1 MKTLFKR
8 LTGNIRGV
16 LFVLWIH
23 ASAGWHH
30 YAWRRRLR
38 SPRFEIEESASS
50 GMKQTLL
57 FIRHGQ
63 TTWNV
68 EHRLPGQLPG
78 IHLTDTGKQQA
89 ERLADALAV
98 LPISAVISS
107 PLERARETAEIIA
120 QPRHIPIQLEANLM
134 DINVGHWTGQNH
146 DELNKSDEQWKAFKR
161 NPTVAPPDVET
172 FPQVQARA
180 LAAVERWRK
189 QPDIGVYPAFVVH
202 ADVIKLLLAHY
213 TGLEAAQAGK
223 LMIDNAS
230 VSIVEVEDDKEALV
244 VAIGWSPKP
253 GWLKPP
259 TSESQALLTEDMKT
273 GAEKISQE
281 Q

>member
-1 MKTLFKR
+1 MR
-8 LTGNIRGV
+8 
-16 LFVLWIH
+16 
-23 ASAGWHH
+23 
-30 YAWRRRLR
+30 
-38 SPRFEIEESASS
+38 
-50 GMKQTLL
+50 QTLL

-78 IHLTDTGKQQA
+78 IHLTDTGKQQT

-120 QPRHIPIQLEANLM
+120 QPRQLPIHFDADLM
-134 DINVGHWTGQNH
+134 DIDVGHWAGENH
-146 DELNKSDEQWKAFKR
+146 DELNKSNEEWKAFKR

-189 QPDIGVYPAFVVH
+189 REDIGAYPAFVTH

-230 VSIVEVEDDKEALV
+230 VSIVEVGNDNEALI
-244 VAIGWSPKP
+244 VAISWSPKP

-259 TSESQALLTEDMKT
+259 APPTGELPTEDMQT
-273 GAEKISQE
+273 GAEKIPQE
-281 Q
+281 H

>member
-1 MKTLFKR
+1 MARMRSVLKR
-8 LTGNIRGV
+8 LTGGVRGL
-16 LFVLWIH
+16 LFVLWIYL
-23 ASAGWHH
+23 SAGWHH
-30 YAWRRRLR
+30 YGWRRRLR
-38 SPRFEIEESASS
+38 SPRSVIEVSAST

-120 QPRHIPIQLEANLM
+120 QPRQVAIQFEADLM
-134 DINVGHWTGQNH
+134 DIDVGHWAGQNH
-146 DELNKSDEQWKAFKR
+146 DELNKHDETWKAFVKD
-161 NPTVAPPDVET
+161 PTVAPPDVET

-180 LAAVERWRK
+180 VAAVERWLANET
-189 QPDIGVYPAFVVH
+189 IGKYPAFVAH
-202 ADVIKLLLAHY
+202 ADVIKLLIAHY
-213 TGLEAAQAGK
+213 TGLEAGQAGQ
-223 LMIDNAS
+223 MMENNALAR
-230 VSIVEVEDDKEALV
+230 IWELRDEGRPRIIAM
-244 VAIGWSPKP
+244 GWSPKP

-259 TSESQALLTEDMKT
+259 TPEPEP
-273 GAEKISQE
+273 
-281 Q
+281 

>member
-1 MKTLFKR
+1 
-8 LTGNIRGV
+8 
-16 LFVLWIH
+16 
-23 ASAGWHH
+23 
-30 YAWRRRLR
+30 
-38 SPRFEIEESASS
+38 
-50 GMKQTLL
+50 MKQTLY

-78 IHLTDTGKQQA
+78 IHLTETGKQQT
-89 ERLADALAV
+89 ERLADALTV

-120 QPRHIPIQLEANLM
+120 QPRQLPIQFEADLM
-134 DINVGHWTGQNH
+134 DINVGQWAGQDH
-146 DELNKSDEQWKAFKR
+146 DELNKSNEEWKAFKR
-161 NPTVAPPDVET
+161 NPTVAPPGVET

-180 LAAVERWRK
+180 VAAVERWRK
-189 QPDIGVYPAFVVH
+189 REESGAYPAFVMH

-213 TGLEAAQAGK
+213 TGLEARQAGK

-230 VSIVEVEDDKEALV
+230 VSIVEVIDDKDALV
-244 VAIGWSPKP
+244 VAISWSPKP

-259 TSESQALLTEDMKT
+259 ASETRGLPTEEMKT
-273 GAEKISQE
+273 GVEQVSQE